1 MLYSIAT
8 YIYISSAC
16 NYYSMD
22 INVDRNKL
30 SCEKVGV
37 STSIIKHLIAL
48 VIYIIFIWPI

>member
-1 MLYSIAT
+1 M
-8 YIYISSAC
+8 YISAVPVII
-16 NYYSMD
+16 NLD